1 MRLLIAGGGTGGHL
15 YPGIA
20 VAEEVVRRGGQ
31 VLFVGTSRGLEA
43 RAVPA
48 AGYALELL
56 EVSGLKRV
64 GPMAVLRGL
73 LRLPGAFLRSLSI
86 LRRFRPDVVLGVGG
100 YASGPLV
107 LAAALWRY
115 PTAIQE
121 QNSVPGI
128 TNRILSRLVRV
139 VVVAFDEARGFFPA
153 GKSETI
159 GNPVR
164 SKLVATLTAGAGN
177 DEPSASPSILVVG
190 GSQGARAV
198 NDLVLAAV
206 EMLAK
211 NQPLQVDGMEPG
223 ESRSAPL
230 PAGERPPTSASAG
243 EGPLAP
249 GRLAKSGSLPAIVH
263 QTGPSDEDRCRERY
277 RALGVADRVNVRPF
291 IDDMAAEYHRASLV
305 VARAGALTLA
315 ELAIAGRPAIL
326 IPLPTAADD
335 HQSKN
340 AARFAQVGAALVL
353 DQRTFTGAELAQ
365 LLRDLLAD
373 SARRQAMAEAM
384 RSLARPKAAA
394 DIVDRL
400 ERLTR

>member
-48 AGYALELL
+48 AGYPLELL

-64 GPMAVLRGL
+64 GSIAALRSL
-73 LRLPGAFLRSLSI
+73 FRLPKAFLRSLSI

-128 TNRILSRLVRV
+128 TNRILSRLVRI
-139 VVVAFDEARGFFPA
+139 VVVAFDEARRFFPA
-153 GKSETI
+153 AKCETI

-164 SKLVATLTAGAGN
+164 GKLVATLIAGSADPN
-177 DEPSASPSILVVG
+177 ASPRILVVG

-206 EMLAK
+206 EILAK
-211 NQPLQVDGMEPG
+211 N
-223 ESRSAPL
+223 
-230 PAGERPPTSASAG
+230 
-243 EGPLAP
+243 
-249 GRLAKSGSLPAIVH
+249 GSLPALVH
-263 QTGPSDEDRCRERY
+263 QSGPSDLDRCSERY
-277 RALGVADRVNVRPF
+277 RALGVADRIDVRPF
-291 IDDMAAEYHRASLV
+291 IDDMATEYHRASLV

-340 AARFAQVGAALVL
+340 AARFAAANAAIVL
-353 DQRTFTGAELAQ
+353 DQRTCTGAQLAQ
-365 LLRDLLAD
+365 LLGDLLAD
-373 SARRQAMAEAM
+373 SARRQVMAEAM
-384 RSLARPKAAA
+384 RSLARPKAAGE
-394 DIVDRL
+394 IVDRL
-400 ERLTR
+400 ERL

>member
-15 YPGIA
+15 YPGMA

-31 VLFVGTSRGLEA
+31 VLFVGTARGLEA

-64 GPMAVLRGL
+64 GLMAVLRGL
-73 LRLPGAFLRSLSI
+73 FRLPKAFFRSLSI
-86 LRRFRPDVVLGVGG
+86 LRHFRPDVVLGVGG
-100 YASGPLV
+100 YASGPV
-107 LAAALWRY
+107 VMVAALWGY

-128 TNRILSRLVRV
+128 TNRILARLVQV
-139 VVVAFDEARGFFPA
+139 VMVAFDEARRFFPA
-153 GKSETI
+153 RKTETI

-164 SKLVATLTAGAGN
+164 SRLVTTLTAGGADPN
-177 DEPSASPSILVVG
+177 PAPRILVVG

-206 EMLAK
+206 EVLAK
-211 NQPLQVDGMEPG
+211 NG
-223 ESRSAPL
+223 PL
-230 PAGERPPTSASAG
+230 PA
-243 EGPLAP
+243 L
-249 GRLAKSGSLPAIVH
+249 VH
-263 QTGPSDEDRCRERY
+263 QTGPSDETRCSERY
-277 RALGVADRVNVRPF
+277 RAMGVADRIEVRPF
-291 IDDMAAEYHRASLV
+291 IDDMATAYHRASLV
-305 VARAGALTLA
+305 IARAGALTLA

-326 IPLPTAADD
+326 IPLPTATDD

-340 AARFAQVGAALVL
+340 AARFAAVSAAIVL
-353 DQRTFTGAELAQ
+353 NQRTSTAAELAQ
-365 LLRDLLAD
+365 LLSDLLAD
-373 SARRQAMAEAM
+373 SGRRQAMAAAM

-400 ERLTR
+400 ERLRA

>member
-64 GPMAVLRGL
+64 GLTAVLRGL
-73 LRLPGAFLRSLSI
+73 FRLPKAFFRSLSI

-107 LAAALWRY
+107 LAAALWGY
-115 PTAIQE
+115 PTTIQE

-128 TNRILSRLVRV
+128 TNRILSRLVRI
-139 VVVAFDEARGFFPA
+139 VVVAFDEARRFFPA
-153 GKSETI
+153 GKCETI

-164 SKLVATLTAGAGN
+164 SKLVATLAAGADNG
-177 DEPSASPSILVVG
+177 EQSGPLRVLVVG

-206 EMLAK
+206 EVLVNNRA
-211 NQPLQVDGMEPG
+211 
-223 ESRSAPL
+223 L
-230 PAGERPPTSASAG
+230 PA
-243 EGPLAP
+243 L
-249 GRLAKSGSLPAIVH
+249 VH
-263 QTGPSDEDRCRERY
+263 QTGPSDLDRCRERY
-277 RALGVADRVNVRPF
+277 RALGVADRVDVRPF
-291 IDDMAAEYHRASLV
+291 IDDMASEYHRSSLA

-340 AARFAQVGAALVL
+340 AARFAEAGAAVVL
-353 DQRTFTGAELAQ
+353 DQRTVSGAELAQ
-365 LLRDLLAD
+365 LLGDLLSD
-373 SARRQAMAEAM
+373 SGRRQAMAAAM

-400 ERLTR
+400 ERLTS

>member
-64 GPMAVLRGL
+64 GLMAVVRGL
-73 LRLPGAFLRSLSI
+73 FRLPKAFLRSLSI

-107 LAAALWRY
+107 LAAALWGY

-128 TNRILSRLVRV
+128 TNRILSRLVRI
-139 VVVAFDEARGFFPA
+139 VVVAFDEARRFFPA
-153 GKSETI
+153 GKCETI

-164 SKLVATLTAGAGN
+164 SKLVATLTAGADSG
-177 DEPSASPSILVVG
+177 EQSLRVLVVG

-198 NDLVLAAV
+198 NDLVLAGV
-206 EMLAK
+206 EVLV
-211 NQPLQVDGMEPG
+211 NH
-223 ESRSAPL
+223 
-230 PAGERPPTSASAG
+230 
-243 EGPLAP
+243 
-249 GRLAKSGSLPAIVH
+249 GSLPAFVH
-263 QTGPSDEDRCRERY
+263 QTGPSDEERCSERY
-277 RALGVADRVNVRPF
+277 RALGISDRVVVRPF
-291 IDDMAAEYHRASLV
+291 IDDMATEYHRASLV

-315 ELAIAGRPAIL
+315 ELAIAGRPALL

-340 AARFAQVGAALVL
+340 AARFAQAGAAIVL
-353 DQRTFTGAELAQ
+353 NQRTVTGAELAQ
-365 LLRDLLAD
+365 LLNDLLAD
-373 SARRQAMAEAM
+373 SDRRQAMAAAM

-400 ERLTR
+400 ERLGA

>member
-1 MRLLIAGGGTGGHL
+1 M
-15 YPGIA
+15 A

-31 VLFVGTSRGLEA
+31 VLFVGTARGLEA
-43 RAVPA
+43 RAVPG

-64 GPMAVLRGL
+64 GLVAVLRGF
-73 LRLPGAFLRSLSI
+73 LRLPKAFFRSLSI

-100 YASGPLV
+100 YASGPV
-107 LAAALWRY
+107 VMVAALWGY

-128 TNRILSRLVRV
+128 TNRILSRLVRIV
-139 VVVAFDEARGFFPA
+139 MVAFDEARRFFPA
-153 GKSETI
+153 RKAETI

-164 SKLVATLTAGAGN
+164 SKLVATLTSGHADPNA
-177 DEPSASPSILVVG
+177 PPRLLVVG

-206 EMLAK
+206 
-211 NQPLQVDGMEPG
+211 DI
-223 ESRSAPL
+223 
-230 PAGERPPTSASAG
+230 
-243 EGPLAP
+243 
-249 GRLAKSGSLPAIVH
+249 LAKSGSLSAIVH
-263 QTGPSDEDRCRERY
+263 QTGPSDLDRCNEQY
-277 RALGVADRVNVRPF
+277 RVLGLADRIEVRPF
-291 IDDMAAEYHRASLV
+291 IDDMADAYHRASLV
-305 VARAGALTLA
+305 IARAGALTLA

-326 IPLPTAADD
+326 IPLPTATDD

-340 AARFAQVGAALVL
+340 AARFAAANAAIVL
-353 DQRTFTGAELAQ
+353 NQRTSTGADLAH

-373 SARRQAMAEAM
+373 PGRREAMAEAM

-394 DIVDRL
+394 DVVDRL
-400 ERLTR
+400 ERLMS

>member
-15 YPGIA
+15 YPGMA

-48 AGYALELL
+48 AGYPLELL

-64 GPMAVLRGL
+64 GLTATVRSL
-73 LRLPGAFLRSLSI
+73 LRLPKAFFRSLSI

-100 YASGPLV
+100 YASGPMV

-139 VVVAFDEARGFFPA
+139 VMVAFDEAQRSFPA
-153 GKSETI
+153 GKIETI

-164 SKLVATLTAGAGN
+164 SKLVATLTAGAG
-177 DEPSASPSILVVG
+177 DGEPSAPPRILVVG

-206 EMLAK
+206 EALAK
-211 NQPLQVDGMEPG
+211 KG
-223 ESRSAPL
+223 AP
-230 PAGERPPTSASAG
+230 
-243 EGPLAP
+243 
-249 GRLAKSGSLPAIVH
+249 PAIVH
-263 QTGPSDEDRCRERY
+263 QTGPSDLDRCNERY
-277 RALGVADRVNVRPF
+277 RAIGVGDRIDVRPF
-291 IDDMAAEYHRASLV
+291 IDDVATEYRRASLV

-340 AARFAQVGAALVL
+340 AARFSKAGAAIVL
-353 DQRTFTGAELAQ
+353 NQRTVTGVELAQ
-365 LLRDLLAD
+365 LLGDLLAD
-373 SARRQAMAEAM
+373 SARRQAMAAAM
-384 RSLARPKAAA
+384 RSLARPNAAA
-394 DIVDRL
+394 EIVDRL
-400 ERLTR
+400 ERLTS

>member
-15 YPGIA
+15 YPGMA

-64 GPMAVLRGL
+64 GLAATLRGL
-73 LRLPGAFLRSLSI
+73 FRLPKAFFRSLSI
-86 LRRFRPDVVLGVGG
+86 LRQFRPDVVLGVGG
-100 YASGPLV
+100 YASGPMV

-139 VVVAFDEARGFFPA
+139 VMVAFDEARRFFPA
-153 GKSETI
+153 GQIATI

-164 SKLVATLTAGAGN
+164 SKLVATLTAGADGG
-177 DEPSASPSILVVG
+177 EQGASPRILVVG

-206 EMLAK
+206 EVLAK
-211 NQPLQVDGMEPG
+211 N
-223 ESRSAPL
+223 
-230 PAGERPPTSASAG
+230 
-243 EGPLAP
+243 
-249 GRLAKSGSLPAIVH
+249 GSLPAMVH
-263 QTGPSDEDRCRERY
+263 QAGPSDEERCSERY
-277 RALGVADRVNVRPF
+277 RALGVVDRVEVRPF
-291 IDDMAAEYHRASLV
+291 IDDMATEYRRASLV

-340 AARFAQVGAALVL
+340 AAHFAEVGAAFVL
-353 DQRTFTGAELAQ
+353 NQRTVTGAELAQ

-373 SARRQAMAEAM
+373 ADRRQAMAAAM
-384 RSLARPKAAA
+384 RCLARPRAAA
-394 DIVDRL
+394 EIVDRL
-400 ERLTR
+400 ERL

>member
-20 VAEEVVRRGGQ
+20 AGEEVVRRGGQ

-64 GPMAVLRGL
+64 GPVA
-73 LRLPGAFLRSLSI
+73 ALRSLFRLPKAFFRSLAI

-107 LAAALWRY
+107 LVAALLRY

-128 TNRILSRLVRV
+128 TNRILAHLVRK
-139 VVVAFDEARGFFPA
+139 VVVAFDEARRFFPA
-153 GKSETI
+153 RKTETI

-164 SKLVATLTAGAGN
+164 SKLVANLSAGPDNADSN
-177 DEPSASPSILVVG
+177 AAPHILVVG
-190 GSQGARAV
+190 GSQGARGV
-198 NDLVLAAV
+198 NELVLAAIEV
-206 EMLAK
+206 LAK
-211 NQPLQVDGMEPG
+211 NG
-223 ESRSAPL
+223 PL
-230 PAGERPPTSASAG
+230 PSV
-243 EGPLAP
+243 
-249 GRLAKSGSLPAIVH
+249 VH
-263 QTGPSDEDRCRERY
+263 QAGPGDQDRCSQHY
-277 RALGVADRVNVRPF
+277 RTMGVSDRIEVRPF
-291 IDDMAAEYHRASLV
+291 IDDMAAAYHRASLV
-305 VARAGALTLA
+305 IARAGALTLA

-326 IPLPTAADD
+326 IPLPTATDD

-340 AARFAQVGAALVL
+340 AARFAQAGAAIVL
-353 DQRTFTGAELAQ
+353 SQHTATGAELAQ
-365 LLRDLLAD
+365 LLTEVLAD
-373 SARRQAMAEAM
+373 AGRRQAMAAAM
-384 RSLARPKAAA
+384 HSLARPNAAA
-394 DIVDRL
+394 DLVDRL
-400 ERLTR
+400 ERLTS

>member
-15 YPGIA
+15 YPGMA

-48 AGYALELL
+48 AGYPLELL
-56 EVSGLKRV
+56 EVSGLKRM
-64 GPMAVLRGL
+64 GLMAILRGL
-73 LRLPGAFLRSLSI
+73 FRLPKAFFRSLSI

-100 YASGPLV
+100 YASGPMV

-121 QNSVPGI
+121 QNSVPGM
-128 TNRILSRLVRV
+128 TNRILSRLVRLV
-139 VVVAFDEARGFFPA
+139 LVAFEEARRFFPA
-153 GKSETI
+153 AKIEMV

-177 DEPSASPSILVVG
+177 DEQAPGILVVG

-198 NDLVLAAV
+198 NDLVMGAV
-206 EMLAK
+206 EVLAK
-211 NQPLQVDGMEPG
+211 NSSMPV
-223 ESRSAPL
+223 
-230 PAGERPPTSASAG
+230 
-243 EGPLAP
+243 
-249 GRLAKSGSLPAIVH
+249 IVH
-263 QTGPSDEDRCRERY
+263 QTGSSDLDRCKERY
-277 RALGVADRVNVRPF
+277 RVLCVLDRVEARPF
-291 IDDMAAEYHRASLV
+291 IDDMATEYHRAGLV

-340 AARFAQVGAALVL
+340 AARFAQTGAALVL
-353 DQRTFTGAELAQ
+353 NQGAVTGAQLAQ
-365 LLRDLLAD
+365 LLGDLLAD
-373 SARRQAMAEAM
+373 SGRRQAMAAAM

-394 DIVDRL
+394 EIVDRL
-400 ERLTR
+400 EELTA

>member
-48 AGYALELL
+48 AGYPLELL

-64 GPMAVLRGL
+64 GLIAALRSL
-73 LRLPGAFLRSLSI
+73 FRLPKAFLRSLSI

-128 TNRILSRLVRV
+128 TNRILSRLVRI
-139 VVVAFDEARGFFPA
+139 VVVAFDEARRFFPA
-153 GKSETI
+153 AKCETI

-164 SKLVATLTAGAGN
+164 GKLVATLIAGSADPN
-177 DEPSASPSILVVG
+177 ASPRILVVG

-206 EMLAK
+206 EILAK
-211 NQPLQVDGMEPG
+211 N
-223 ESRSAPL
+223 
-230 PAGERPPTSASAG
+230 
-243 EGPLAP
+243 
-249 GRLAKSGSLPAIVH
+249 GSLPALVH
-263 QTGPSDEDRCRERY
+263 QSGPSDLDRCSERY
-277 RALGVADRVNVRPF
+277 RALGVADRIDVRPF
-291 IDDMAAEYHRASLV
+291 IDDMATEYHRASLV

-315 ELAIAGRPAIL
+315 ELAIAGRPVIL

-340 AARFAQVGAALVL
+340 AARFAAANAAIVL
-353 DQRTFTGAELAQ
+353 DQRTCTGAQLAQ
-365 LLRDLLAD
+365 LLGDLLAD
-373 SARRQAMAEAM
+373 SARRQVMAEAM
-384 RSLARPKAAA
+384 RSLARPKAAGE
-394 DIVDRL
+394 IVDRL
-400 ERLTR
+400 ERL

>member
-20 VAEEVVRRGGQ
+20 VAEEVVRRDGQ

-64 GPMAVLRGL
+64 GLVGILRGL
-73 LRLPGAFLRSLSI
+73 VRLPKAFFRSLSI

-107 LAAALWRY
+107 LAAALWGY

-128 TNRILSRLVRV
+128 TNRILSRLVRI
-139 VVVAFDEARGFFPA
+139 VVVAFDEARRFFPA
-153 GKSETI
+153 AKCETI

-164 SKLVATLTAGAGN
+164 SKLVATLTAGADSG
-177 DEPSASPSILVVG
+177 EPGASPSILVVG

-206 EMLAK
+206 EVLV
-211 NQPLQVDGMEPG
+211 NH
-223 ESRSAPL
+223 
-230 PAGERPPTSASAG
+230 
-243 EGPLAP
+243 
-249 GRLAKSGSLPAIVH
+249 GSL
-263 QTGPSDEDRCRERY
+263 QRTGRSRPSRR
-277 RALGVADRVNVRPF
+277 
-291 IDDMAAEYHRASLV
+291 
-305 VARAGALTLA
+305 
-315 ELAIAGRPAIL
+315 
-326 IPLPTAADD
+326 
-335 HQSKN
+335 
-340 AARFAQVGAALVL
+340 AALH
-353 DQRTFTGAELAQ
+353 
-365 LLRDLLAD
+365 
-373 SARRQAMAEAM
+373 
-384 RSLARPKAAA
+384 
-394 DIVDRL
+394 
-400 ERLTR
+400 

>member
-15 YPGIA
+15 FPGIA

-64 GPMAVLRGL
+64 GLMAVLRGL
-73 LRLPGAFLRSLSI
+73 FRLPKAFFRSLSI

-100 YASGPLV
+100 YASGPVV

-139 VVVAFDEARGFFPA
+139 VMIAFDEARRFFPA
-153 GKSETI
+153 GKTETI

-164 SKLVATLTAGAGN
+164 SKLVATLTAGA
-177 DEPSASPSILVVG
+177 DSADTSASPRILVVG

-198 NDLVLAAV
+198 NDLVLTAV
-206 EMLAK
+206 EVLAK
-211 NQPLQVDGMEPG
+211 N
-223 ESRSAPL
+223 
-230 PAGERPPTSASAG
+230 
-243 EGPLAP
+243 
-249 GRLAKSGSLPAIVH
+249 GSLPVLVH
-263 QTGPSDEDRCRERY
+263 QTGPSDEDRCGERY
-277 RALGVADRVNVRPF
+277 GVLSVSDRVEVRPF
-291 IDDMAAEYHRASLV
+291 IDDMATEYHRASLV

-315 ELAIAGRPAIL
+315 ELAIAGRPTIL

-340 AARFAQVGAALVL
+340 AARFAQAGAAIVL
-353 DQRTFTGAELAQ
+353 NQRTSTGAELAQ
-365 LLRDLLAD
+365 LLSDLLAD
-373 SARRQAMAEAM
+373 SGRRQAMASAM

-400 ERLTR
+400 ERLRA

>member
-20 VAEEVVRRGGQ
+20 VAEEIVRRGGQ
-31 VLFVGTSRGLEA
+31 VLFVGTSRGLEV

-64 GPMAVLRGL
+64 GLLATLRGL
-73 LRLPGAFLRSLSI
+73 FRLPKAFFRSLAI
-86 LRRFRPDVVLGVGG
+86 LRRFRPEVVLGVGG
-100 YASGPLV
+100 YASGPVV
-107 LAAALWRY
+107 LAAALWGY

-139 VVVAFDEARGFFPA
+139 VLIAFDEVRRFFPA
-153 GKSETI
+153 GKTESI

-164 SKLVATLTAGAGN
+164 NKLVATLTAGAGN
-177 DEPSASPSILVVG
+177 DERSASPRILVVG

-206 EMLAK
+206 EALA
-211 NQPLQVDGMEPG
+211 QH
-223 ESRSAPL
+223 
-230 PAGERPPTSASAG
+230 
-243 EGPLAP
+243 
-249 GRLAKSGSLPAIVH
+249 GSLPVLVH
-263 QTGPSDEDRCRERY
+263 QTGPSDQDRCRERY
-277 RALGVADRVNVRPF
+277 RAMGAADRVEVRPF

-305 VARAGALTLA
+305 IARAGALTLA

-340 AARFAQVGAALVL
+340 AARFAATNAAIVL
-353 DQRTFTGAELAQ
+353 NQRTSTGAELAQ
-365 LLRDLLAD
+365 LLSDLLAD
-373 SARRQAMAEAM
+373 SGRRQAMAAAM
-384 RSLARPKAAA
+384 RSLARPNAAT

-400 ERLTR
+400 ERLSV

>member
-15 YPGIA
+15 FPGIA

-56 EVSGLKRV
+56 EVSGLKRMGMV
-64 GPMAVLRGL
+64 ATLRGL
-73 LRLPGAFLRSLSI
+73 FRLPKAFFRSLAI

-100 YASGPLV
+100 YASGPMVLV
-107 LAAALWRY
+107 AALWRY

-128 TNRILSRLVRV
+128 TNRILARLVRV
-139 VVVAFDEARGFFPA
+139 VMIAFDETRRFFP
-153 GKSETI
+153 GRKTETI

-164 SKLVATLTAGAGN
+164 SKLVATLTAVADAG
-177 DEPSASPSILVVG
+177 EQSASPRILVVG

-206 EMLAK
+206 EVLA
-211 NQPLQVDGMEPG
+211 
-223 ESRSAPL
+223 R
-230 PAGERPPTSASAG
+230 
-243 EGPLAP
+243 
-249 GRLAKSGSLPAIVH
+249 SGSLPVLVH
-263 QTGPSDEDRCRERY
+263 QTGPSDKDRCSERY
-277 RALGVADRVNVRPF
+277 RAMGAADRVEVRPF
-291 IDDMAAEYHRASLV
+291 IDDMATEYRRASLV
-305 VARAGALTLA
+305 IARAGALTLA
-315 ELAIAGRPAIL
+315 ELAIADRPAIL

-340 AARFAQVGAALVL
+340 AARLAAAGAAIVL
-353 DQRTFTGAELAQ
+353 NQRASSGAELAQ
-365 LLRDLLAD
+365 LLGDLLTDA
-373 SARRQAMAEAM
+373 ARRQAMAAAM
-384 RSLARPKAAA
+384 HSLARPKAAA
-394 DIVDRL
+394 EIVDRL
-400 ERLTR
+400 ERLTD

>member
-15 YPGIA
+15 YPGMA

-48 AGYALELL
+48 AGYPLELL

-64 GPMAVLRGL
+64 GLIAILRGL
-73 LRLPGAFLRSLSI
+73 FRLPKAFFRSLSI

-100 YASGPLV
+100 YASGPMV
-107 LAAALWRY
+107 LAAALWRC

-128 TNRILSRLVRV
+128 TNRILSRLVRLV
-139 VVVAFDEARGFFPA
+139 LVAFDEARRFFPSA
-153 GKSETI
+153 KIEMM

-164 SKLVATLTAGAGN
+164 SKLVATLTAGAQSG
-177 DEPSASPSILVVG
+177 EQAPGILVVG

-198 NDLVLAAV
+198 NDLVIAAV
-206 EMLAK
+206 EWWTK
-211 NQPLQVDGMEPG
+211 N
-223 ESRSAPL
+223 
-230 PAGERPPTSASAG
+230 
-243 EGPLAP
+243 
-249 GRLAKSGSLPAIVH
+249 GSLPVIVH
-263 QTGPSDEDRCRERY
+263 QTGPSDLDRCKERY
-277 RALGVADRVNVRPF
+277 RALCVLDRVEARPF
-291 IDDMAAEYHRASLV
+291 IDDMAIEYHRASLV

-340 AARFAQVGAALVL
+340 AARFAQAGAAIVL
-353 DQRTFTGAELAQ
+353 NQGAVAGAQLAQ
-365 LLRDLLAD
+365 LLGDLLAD
-373 SARRQAMAEAM
+373 SGRRQAMAAVM
-384 RSLARPKAAA
+384 RGLARPKAAA
-394 DIVDRL
+394 EIVDRL
-400 ERLTR
+400 ERLTA

>member
-1 MRLLIAGGGTGGHL
+1 MRVLIAGGGTGGHL
-15 YPGIA
+15 YPGMA

-43 RAVPA
+43 HAVPA
-48 AGYALELL
+48 AGYPLELL

-64 GPMAVLRGL
+64 GLIAILRGL
-73 LRLPGAFLRSLSI
+73 FRLPKAFFRSLSI

-100 YASGPLV
+100 YASGPMV

-139 VVVAFDEARGFFPA
+139 VLVAFDEARGFFPA
-153 GKSETI
+153 GKIEMI

-164 SKLVATLTAGAGN
+164 SKLVATLLAGAGN
-177 DEPSASPSILVVG
+177 DERGAAPGILVVG

-206 EMLAK
+206 EVLAR
-211 NQPLQVDGMEPG
+211 N
-223 ESRSAPL
+223 
-230 PAGERPPTSASAG
+230 
-243 EGPLAP
+243 
-249 GRLAKSGSLPAIVH
+249 GSMPVIVH
-263 QTGPSDEDRCRERY
+263 QTGSSDLDRCKERY
-277 RALGVADRVNVRPF
+277 RAMYVVDRVEVRPF
-291 IDDMAAEYHRASLV
+291 IDDIATEYHRASLV

-340 AARFAQVGAALVL
+340 AARFAKAGAAIVL
-353 DQRTFTGAELAQ
+353 NQHNATGAQLAR
-365 LLRDLLAD
+365 LLGDLLAD
-373 SARRQAMAEAM
+373 PGRHRAMSAAM
-384 RSLARPKAAA
+384 RSLARPRAAA
-394 DIVDRL
+394 EIVDRL
-400 ERLTR
+400 ERLTEERT